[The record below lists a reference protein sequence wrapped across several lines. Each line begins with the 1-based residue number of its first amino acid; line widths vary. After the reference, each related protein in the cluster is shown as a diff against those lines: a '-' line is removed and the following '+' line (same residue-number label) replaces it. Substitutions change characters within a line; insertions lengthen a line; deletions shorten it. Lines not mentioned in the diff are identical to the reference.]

1 MCISAFTFA
10 FAYLQDVV
18 GVIFMGTLKPQSNG
32 PLVHWPLIHGDR
44 YNGRWCVGYYIWYS
58 EEEPVWAGPQSP
70 PRCTKCKILP
80 INGRCTNF
88 ILFDVAL

>member
-32 PLVHWPLIHGDR
+32 PYTAFTFTFWPLIHGDR
-44 YNGRWCVGYYIWYS
+44 YTGR
-58 EEEPVWAGPQSP
+58 
-70 PRCTKCKILP
+70 
-80 INGRCTNF
+80 
-88 ILFDVAL
+88 